1 MYLNKFFIKL
11 TFILPKILNYSCNT
25 DKENFHIKI
34 DIDMYFF
41 LNIITLNPT
50 TKMAFGRHQQ

>member
-1 MYLNKFFIKL
+1 MYVSKQ
-11 TFILPKILNYSCNT
+11 ILYQINIYLAKNYSCNT

-50 TKMAFGRHQQ
+50 KKMAFGKHQQ

>member
-1 MYLNKFFIKL
+1 MYVSKQ
-11 TFILPKILNYSCNT
+11 ILYQINIYLVKNYSCNT

-50 TKMAFGRHQQ
+50 TKMTLGRHQQ